1 MITWPVNK
9 QFIKCDN
16 QRWQL
21 HVLTTTTAIIECQSQ
36 EFSPKWPPQ
45 LETVKSDRTEQQTA
59 MEFEASAGSCS
70 RSQTVPDLAAIAP
83 IPPSPCLSL
92 NPPSPLSTSRSPS
105 SPISFLHC
113 HCVCLPCRPLSPDS
127 CTGSIQNGKERL
139 ASDSPLVFQGRQH
152 GGVDEAW
159 ANRAAMISLE
169 ASKQMALLKLEESS
183 TPRSAA
189 HMAMLNLED
198 SSLEC
203 RVSSLEERCKV
214 QEEEVAEL
222 KAGLANALNRIATL
236 EGEKKHS
243 FQVFILSLFSHLRLQ
258 PPATTNSSG
267 IHSCQN
273 LLWPSCFFSSL
284 ITSPNVAFSLANW
297 NYSGCK
303 CQF

>member
-1 MITWPVNK
+1 
-9 QFIKCDN
+9 
-16 QRWQL
+16 
-21 HVLTTTTAIIECQSQ
+21 
-36 EFSPKWPPQ
+36 
-45 LETVKSDRTEQQTA
+45 
-59 MEFEASAGSCS
+59 
-70 RSQTVPDLAAIAP
+70 
-83 IPPSPCLSL
+83 
-92 NPPSPLSTSRSPS
+92 
-105 SPISFLHC
+105 
-113 HCVCLPCRPLSPDS
+113 
-127 CTGSIQNGKERL
+127 
-139 ASDSPLVFQGRQH
+139 
-152 GGVDEAW
+152 
-159 ANRAAMISLE
+159 MISLE

-273 LLWPSCFFSSL
+273 LLWPSCFF
-284 ITSPNVAFSLANW
+284 
-297 NYSGCK
+297 YH
-303 CQF
+303 

>member
-1 MITWPVNK
+1 M
-9 QFIKCDN
+9 
-16 QRWQL
+16 
-21 HVLTTTTAIIECQSQ
+21 
-36 EFSPKWPPQ
+36 
-45 LETVKSDRTEQQTA
+45 
-59 MEFEASAGSCS
+59 
-70 RSQTVPDLAAIAP
+70 
-83 IPPSPCLSL
+83 
-92 NPPSPLSTSRSPS
+92 
-105 SPISFLHC
+105 
-113 HCVCLPCRPLSPDS
+113 
-127 CTGSIQNGKERL
+127 
-139 ASDSPLVFQGRQH
+139 
-152 GGVDEAW
+152 DEAW

-243 FQVFILSLFSHLRLQ
+243 FQVFFLSLFSHLRLQ

-273 LLWPSCFFSSL
+273 LL
-284 ITSPNVAFSLANW
+284 
-297 NYSGCK
+297 
-303 CQF
+303 